1 MRAQLGRPRKI
12 RTRLRAWRCR
22 EIIAAGETGM
32 AQKRIPTMSEQR
44 RKVDWLRS
52 EMQKPAVMKNPQRL
66 ALLKEALAESQA
78 LLKAQRMR
86 EK

>member
-1 MRAQLGRPRKI
+1 
-12 RTRLRAWRCR
+12 
-22 EIIAAGETGM
+22 M
-32 AQKRIPTMSEQR
+32 ARNRDSTMSEQR

-52 EMQKPAVMKNPQRL
+52 ELQKPAVMRNPRRL

-78 LLKAQRMR
+78 LLRAQRAQ